1 MSDPSRVGL
10 VLVSHSEKLAEGV
23 AELAAQL
30 GGDEV
35 PIAAAGG
42 TDDGEL
48 GTSIEK
54 IERAIRAADRGAG
67 VLLLA
72 DLGSAVLTIKALL
85 DDFADTQA
93 SPDTPDTPDANNPPD
108 MSNPTPPSSPRVLL
122 ADAPLVEGAVAAV
135 VTAAAGAD
143 LATVLASAEEAR
155 SYRKL

>member
-1 MSDPSRVGL
+1 MSNPSRVGL

-54 IERAIRAADRGAG
+54 VERAIRDADQGAG

-85 DDFADTQA
+85 DDLADVPHVQ
-93 SPDTPDTPDANNPPD
+93 
-108 MSNPTPPSSPRVLL
+108 L

-135 VTAAAGAD
+135 VTASAGAD
-143 LATVLASAEEAR
+143 LAAVRASAEEAR

>member
-1 MSDPSRVGL
+1 MSTGGTEAPSRVGL

-30 GGDEV
+30 GGEDV

-42 TDDGEL
+42 TDDGGL

-54 IERAIRAADRGAG
+54 VERAIRAADRGAG

-85 DDFADTQA
+85 DEFGDGEPAGPPAPST
-93 SPDTPDTPDANNPPD
+93 SPST
-108 MSNPTPPSSPRVLL
+108 PRVLL

-143 LATVLASAEEAR
+143 LAAVLASAEEAR